1 MTKIEKILMAVLLLA
16 IIGTVVFWEDVSG
29 LLTGNKE
36 VTADDEKGEKK
47 EKDKK
52 KKDKKDKDKDEKDEV
67 RLELR
72 ANTALYRA

>member
-52 KKDKKDKDKDEKDEV
+52 KKNKKDKDDKDEV
-67 RLELR
+67 HLELP
-72 ANTALYRA
+72 ANAALYRV